1 MDVPGPRTPEQR
13 RAGDPIPIARLL
25 PAPVYFVMAGGGA
38 HGAVQW
44 GALQALSQTD
54 LVPDAIIGTSAGA
67 LTGAIMAEDLASGV
81 NRIAYVWGQIGMSH
95 LVGEKWLTRGL
106 GSVRSPGLVSHETE
120 VETLKSI
127 LRTER
132 IEDLEV
138 EFAAVA
144 TDLATGRPH
153 VFDSGPLIP
162 ALLASSA
169 IPGVLPPVMIHDRLY
184 IDGLA
189 SANLPAVPA
198 VERGA
203 GSIVVLDTGTR
214 EVGEVE
220 TSAAKVLARVAV
232 IMAMSQRRRQ
242 LRDAAAEVPVLLLPT
257 PADLGGTL
265 EFGNTMRAGAAGY
278 SMTRDFL
285 YDLVAEHHHKLTRGI
300 YARPDDHGLTPDLR
314 PMLKSVPG

>member
-1 MDVPGPRTPEQR
+1 M
-13 RAGDPIPIARLL
+13 
-25 PAPVYFVMAGGGA
+25 
-38 HGAVQW
+38 
-44 GALQALSQTD
+44 
-54 LVPDAIIGTSAGA
+54 
-67 LTGAIMAEDLASGV
+67 
-81 NRIAYVWGQIGMSH
+81 
-95 LVGEKWLTRGL
+95 GEKWLTRGL

-278 SMTRDFL
+278 SMTRAFL
-285 YDLVAEHHHKLTRGI
+285 SDLACEHRRQLGRGI
-300 YARPDDHGLTPDLR
+300 YARPDDHGLTPDLE
-314 PMLKSVPG
+314 PMLKAVPG